1 MPGPTRSIADQFH
14 EQLRQF
20 GKGTAQNWLSGKITD
35 AGVLQAA
42 KLWADNP
49 DQPWARAAFEGA
61 WNATFGN
68 LSAQPVSPSQTSV
81 TDLLERILAEQSLP
95 ESLQRAQLKDYLHRL
110 RLGMERCNALGLTA
124 DPNGPRP
131 PRLEKVYI
139 ERSAR
144 IPRREDLAAEH
155 GKGSSP
161 ENLFEALVHRS
172 RAVITADAGMGKT
185 FLFRHLCLQLTD
197 SDLVPNDGPRFE
209 PSVPILILLR
219 HFGPWLR
226 REKASRPETEK
237 DKPAL
242 DFLWDYLEFRW
253 KREFSGLA
261 SGLRDWI
268 DTAGAAKR
276 ITFLFDGLD
285 EVPIDGGDR
294 VWVSEMIME
303 LGRRYPATRVYVTCR
318 VKSYGIGDRPWGLE
332 LSEEEEGEWIGEGE
346 ERDPAWP
353 IVQIPPFSSTEVEGF
368 INGWF
373 AELAHNRWFE
383 TDHGEALAQDF
394 IKALKHRPELRKLAP
409 SPLMLTQMCLIHGTK
424 GQELPDGRG
433 ALYHKLIRLM
443 LSEWEKQRQD
453 DADRSETDRFT
464 TLCRRRSEIFGV
476 SELTTEEFVRK
487 LAELV
492 FTLTSSFSGGS
503 QSDGESEDEEGSGI
517 LIPESDLAKLLLDL
531 CLAGRSETDFSDEQR
546 SEARVWREEMLA
558 FIKDHGGLLDQV
570 EGEGS
575 GFAFPHRQYGE
586 FLAGWYLVKHHL
598 EKDAGQLA
606 TLCAT
611 HEEWRDVWREP
622 VLFGI
627 SWLRSD
633 DAPEKIQRY
642 VRHLTGQDPNQ
653 TSPVNLTMAGEIL
666 AEFGRREQF
675 TGADDVWSPV
685 KNALTTRML
694 AQQDSVPERIRM
706 GLSVG
711 LMGDDRA
718 GVGTKRIVG
727 IEVPDIRWSE
737 TLMPPPEGFLMGAD
751 AKDEDAYDFERPQFR
766 CQLISAPFRIA
777 IHPITVLQ
785 YLTFVKAG
793 GYRDDLAPRWW
804 TSTGLAWK
812 RVNGIDGPEFL
823 SQAPELHAGNLPATG
838 ISFHEAVAF
847 CRWLRD
853 VGKDDGHL
861 AQARLCTEP
870 EWEFA
875 ARGANGRRFPWGDS
889 NENLEERCHF
899 DEVGIYYPSPVGLF
913 SDSGRA
919 INSGVEDLA
928 GNVWEWTATEWVKDY
943 GSYRPLNT
951 EDGDRGMTLRGGA
964 FNVSYQGVRASFL
977 DWSHPFFR
985 YSDVGFRVVSS
996 PF

>member
-1 MPGPTRSIADQFH
+1 MPGPTRSIADQFQD
-14 EQLRQF
+14 QLRHF

-253 KREFSGLA
+253 KRDFSGLA

-268 DTAGAAKR
+268 DTTGAAKR

-303 LGRRYPATRVYVTCR
+303 LGRRYTATRIYVTCR
-318 VKSYGIGDRPWGLE
+318 VKSYGFGDRPWGLE
-332 LSEEEEGEWIGEGE
+332 LSEDEDGECFGEGE

-353 IVQIPPFSSTEVEGF
+353 IVQIPPFTSTEVEEF

-373 AELAHNRWFE
+373 AELAHNRWFD

-433 ALYHKLIRLM
+433 ALYHKLIRLI

-464 TLCRRRSEIFGV
+464 TLCRRRSDIFGV

-492 FTLTSSFSGGS
+492 FTLTASFSGGS
-503 QSDGESEDEEGSGI
+503 QRDGESEEEEGSGI

-531 CLAGRSETDFSDEQR
+531 CLAGRSETEFSDEQR

-606 TLCAT
+606 ALCAT

-653 TSPVNLTMAGEIL
+653 TPPVNLTMAGEIL

-685 KNALTTRML
+685 KIALTTRML
-694 AQQDSVPERIRM
+694 AQQDSVPDRIRM
-706 GLSVG
+706 GVSVG

-718 GVGTKRIVG
+718 GVGTKRIGG

-737 TLMPPPEGFLMGAD
+737 PLEPPATGFLMGAD
-751 AKDEDAYDFERPQFR
+751 KRDEQAFDSEKPQFR
-766 CQLISAPFRIA
+766 CRLISAPFRMA
-777 IHPITVLQ
+777 IHPVTVAQ

-793 GYRDDLAPRWW
+793 GYRDDFAPRWW
-804 TSTGLAWK
+804 TSAGLAWK
-812 RVNGIDGPEFL
+812 TANSIDGPGFL
-823 SQAPELHAGNLPATG
+823 SQGPEIHAGNLPATG

-861 AQARLCTEP
+861 ARARLCTEA

-875 ARGANGRRFPWGDS
+875 ARGANG
-889 NENLEERCHF
+889 
-899 DEVGIYYPSPVGLF
+899 
-913 SDSGRA
+913 
-919 INSGVEDLA
+919 
-928 GNVWEWTATEWVKDY
+928 
-943 GSYRPLNT
+943 
-951 EDGDRGMTLRGGA
+951 
-964 FNVSYQGVRASFL
+964 Q
-977 DWSHPFFR
+977 
-985 YSDVGFRVVSS
+985 
-996 PF
+996 